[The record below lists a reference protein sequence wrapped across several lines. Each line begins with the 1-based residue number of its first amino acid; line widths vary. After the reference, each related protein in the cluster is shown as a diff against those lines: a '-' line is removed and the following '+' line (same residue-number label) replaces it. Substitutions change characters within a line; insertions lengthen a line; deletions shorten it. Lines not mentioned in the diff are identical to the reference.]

1 MTVSSITWL
10 WRRKADVMDRRQ
22 RLRKQDK
29 EGAGRPSLCRRS
41 AISVKQHADTITA
54 LFNATPQ
61 QQQQEFLVAAHNFKT
76 KKKCVAIWAGLGHPS
91 SGRRESN
98 WNLTFRALTPSLT
111 GTDMNRSGWQIV
123 CIRPVPGWS
132 LWLCLGFKHTP
143 LTFRRKVSFCVH
155 YGSLSR
161 RSVED
166 ANCHH
171 RRLFHL
177 TNTRARRPRLF
188 AFSDTVNIW
197 LGEDECLLTDAT
209 RVKSG
214 TFVILD
220 LFHQKHCS
228 SSSKKKITIQNSSVS
243 LHVLEYLKGE
253 EKTTTQ
259 PPLKLPLW

>member
-29 EGAGRPSLCRRS
+29 EGAGRPSLCHRS
-41 AISVKQHADTITA
+41 AISVKQHAGTITA
-54 LFNATPQ
+54 LFNATTPQ
-61 QQQQEFLVAAHNFKT
+61 QQQQEFLEEAHNFKA
-76 KKKCVAIWAGLGHPS
+76 KKKCVAMWAGLGHPS

-188 AFSDTVNIW
+188 ALSDTVDIW
-197 LGEDECLLTDAT
+197 LGEEECLLTDAT
-209 RVKSG
+209 GVKSG
-214 TFVILD
+214 TFVMLD

-228 SSSKKKITIQNSSVS
+228 SSSKRRSHYKTHQS
-243 LHVLEYLKGE
+243 LCMC
-253 EKTTTQ
+253 
-259 PPLKLPLW
+259 